1 MSIVHYQKT
10 FLMRFNLVGLVI
22 GQRGTGK
29 SLFVT
34 GSKYTSKPEDKKLNI
49 PGLFDT
55 YLNKKNM
62 KVLVIDTLDH
72 PAYRKLPIIK
82 QSDFAK
88 WNSGAVRIFME
99 PDNIKKLVD
108 LTNRSNNLNNTL
120 IIFEDA
126 GKYTERTLPKEFKRL
141 IIDSKQRNIDIIF
154 MYHCFIDTPS
164 NIFTKSDFIQLFKTE
179 DTPHVRKNNI
189 RLFEKVLKS
198 HSIVNENNN
207 KFFGKFIDTRT
218 Q

>member
-1 MSIVHYQKT
+1 
-10 FLMRFNLVGLVI
+10 MRFNLVGIVI

-34 GSKYTSKPEDKKLNI
+34 GSKYTSKTEDVKLNI

-62 KVLVIDTLDH
+62 KVLVVDTLDH
-72 PAYRKLPIIK
+72 PAYRKLPVIK
-82 QSDFAK
+82 QPDFKK
-88 WNSGAVRIFME
+88 WNAGAVRIFME
-99 PDNIKKLVD
+99 PDNIKKLVN
-108 LTNRSNNLNNTL
+108 LINRSPDLNNSL

-126 GKYTERTLPKEFKRL
+126 GKYTGKILPDEFKRL

-179 DTPHVRKNNI
+179 DTPHVRKNNL
-189 RLFEKVLKS
+189 RLFDKVLKC
-198 HSIVNENNN
+198 HSEVNQHES